1 MVSISITLIQKE
13 RKITFSED
21 DVHSKLRE
29 GHLLVRLVA
38 HIRQNAID
46 ATADGVQRRRRDRR
60 RLRRLRRDD
69 LFVVKVCRVVLRNL
83 FDFFFDLR
91 K

>member
-46 ATADGVQRRRRDRR
+46 ADGVQRRRRDRR